1 MIHFEA
7 SVWHR
12 HHLPQQ
18 GMCSESL
25 HSTPK
30 IVCFERQAQLWMEQ
44 QGSDEHSRTH
54 LKEFLLPFRS
64 QSYDPKC
71 LFNWWY
77 SMTLVEMQKLLLQ
90 VMGHQHTPKA
100 LVSSQNLIFQRVQGF
115 DAGQICVAITTYGVF
130 SGQANGDCSAEI
142 PQTSQIVFFGY
153 LPLPLMRNK
162 VLSGYRMRA
171 QQYERNVSTMAHDAR
186 LCKSTKLLAF
196 LPEVGPKRAK
206 HDLRMQKYMNGSQRS
221 RQHIQSYHSE
231 SFKLRKAWHTANSK
245 DIFSWT
251 SASSKRSKGSKLLQT
266 LRHVHDATSIKG
278 AQRTFHSGFSLLIQ
292 MVGRQ
297 MVAYSFLWHLCSN
310 LLEQSVFLRKL
321 AFCGR
326 VSAERAA
333 LQWTPVLRVCVCV
346 FLSVGILWILM
357 IIPYDN
363 SYSFSYGI

>member
-1 MIHFEA
+1 
-7 SVWHR
+7 
-12 HHLPQQ
+12 
-18 GMCSESL
+18 
-25 HSTPK
+25 
-30 IVCFERQAQLWMEQ
+30 
-44 QGSDEHSRTH
+44 
-54 LKEFLLPFRS
+54 
-64 QSYDPKC
+64 
-71 LFNWWY
+71 
-77 SMTLVEMQKLLLQ
+77 
-90 VMGHQHTPKA
+90 
-100 LVSSQNLIFQRVQGF
+100 
-115 DAGQICVAITTYGVF
+115 
-130 SGQANGDCSAEI
+130 
-142 PQTSQIVFFGY
+142 
-153 LPLPLMRNK
+153 
-162 VLSGYRMRA
+162 
-171 QQYERNVSTMAHDAR
+171 
-186 LCKSTKLLAF
+186 
-196 LPEVGPKRAK
+196 
-206 HDLRMQKYMNGSQRS
+206 MNGSQRS